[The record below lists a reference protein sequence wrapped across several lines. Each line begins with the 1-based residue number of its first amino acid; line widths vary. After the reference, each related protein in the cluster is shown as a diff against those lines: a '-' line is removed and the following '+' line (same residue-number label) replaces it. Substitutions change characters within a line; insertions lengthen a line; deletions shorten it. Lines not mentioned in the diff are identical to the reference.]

1 MFRSK
6 DYNNS
11 HRMTTNGVDHLKAR
25 TILFNPEKEDSQS
38 HSDWE
43 QFKEVK
49 MNSKSL
55 KEKVSK
61 YQRK

>member
-25 TILFNPEKEDSQS
+25 TILFNPEKEESQNE
-38 HSDWE
+38 E

-49 MNSKSL
+49 MSQKQL

>member
-6 DYNNS
+6 DYKNS
-11 HRMTTNGVDHLKAR
+11 YRMTTNGVDHLKQR
-25 TILFNPEKEDSQS
+25 TVLFNPEKEESQNE
-38 HSDWE
+38 E
-43 QFKEVK
+43 QFKEIK
-49 MNSKSL
+49 MNQKML

>member
-6 DYNNS
+6 DFSNS
-11 HRMTTNGVDHLKAR
+11 HRMTTNGVDHLKQR

-38 HSDWE
+38 E
-43 QFKEVK
+43 QQFKEIK
-49 MNSKSL
+49 MSQKLL